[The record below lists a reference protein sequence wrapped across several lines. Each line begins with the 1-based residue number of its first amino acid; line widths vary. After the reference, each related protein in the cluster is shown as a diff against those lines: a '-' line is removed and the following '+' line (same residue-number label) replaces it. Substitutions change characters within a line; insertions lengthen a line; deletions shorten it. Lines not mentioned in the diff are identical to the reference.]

1 MSGRDSTGTP
11 RDLLTNPDGQLQT
24 AGYDSVFDKMVVGTA
39 RDKFRDEFFTFDT
52 VNNWEVVQTGTNQSL
67 AVDGTTG
74 GARYLRIVTGID
86 VNQETIIL
94 SRKSFK
100 MPFKLAF
107 CLSMSQRIANQEVFV
122 EMVSVNAAGAVETD
136 ATFPSTNLNNAL
148 NGLSWKFDSTTATS
162 AIYIVRGYGVSELPS
177 GSTAFTVSTAA
188 TGTSPNFL
196 PAGIWEINGDMEE
209 SVFDTRSVDSVN
221 AIAAL
226 QKRTQ
231 YIPDSGKDYKIRVR
245 VRNLGTA
252 PASTTDVRLHSVRLL
267 DTTRFTVDF
276 ARYMGR
282 STDASDSLP
291 VVITG
296 AGAVTTPIGQAQA
309 VGNVAAG
316 TAQSGAPVRIGGVAK
331 TAQPTARTDN
341 TVVDPLFDKVGRAV
355 TRSGQVRDLTDF
367 GAQVILTA
375 TTETTLVAA
384 VAATFND
391 LQSVEVAS
399 TATFSGAPTGAR
411 LDFRDTTTGTVRF
424 SIALPA
430 GGGAFNVNRSWDAA
444 ELKQTTV
451 NTNWTVQ
458 LVFVGGTTPAI
469 ATGDIRITPVS
480 VRNV

>member
-11 RDLLTNPDGQLQT
+11 RDLLTTPDGQVQT

-39 RDKFRDEFFTFDT
+39 RDKFRDEFFTLDT
-52 VNNWEVVQTGTNQSL
+52 INNWEVVQTGTNQSL

-107 CLSMSQRIANQEVFV
+107 CISMSQRIANQEVFV

-148 NGLSWKFDSTTATS
+148 NALSWKFDSTTATS

-282 STDASDSLP
+282 STDASDALP
-291 VVITG
+291 VLL
-296 AGAVTTPIGQAQA
+296 AGANAATTPIGQVQS
-309 VGNVAAG
+309 VGPAAAG
-316 TAQSGAPVRIGGVAK
+316 VAQSGAPVRLGGVAK
-331 TAQPTARTDN
+331 TAQATARVEGQ
-341 TVVDPLFDKVGRAV
+341 VVDLLFDKVGRTI

-411 LDFRDTTTGTVRF
+411 LDFRDTTTGSVRF

-430 GGGAFNVNRSWDAA
+430 AGGVFNLNRSWDAA